1 MESIVKNQ
9 VLPVEI
15 VFHPSWWNKHCGIT
29 FDEDFFYNTRKRV
42 ESEERMERELYE
54 RFGRWGLGADKG
66 KMLPQI
72 GAVHN
77 AAGYLL
83 SEMLGCEIRYSDDA
97 APQVICAHREDFE
110 VDVEGAFQGPAFKR
124 LEKLVAELKQTY
136 GYVTG
141 DINWSGILNLA
152 MDLKGEN
159 ILLDMM
165 LDPDSVKAY
174 FDKIAA
180 VIERFFCYIQG
191 LTGTNSISVNRNV
204 VNIKGSV
211 YLHSECS
218 HTMIS
223 EDQYE
228 EFLLPYDIEWS
239 KKYQPYGIHY
249 CGPDPH
255 RMAEKMALIPHLAF
269 LDAGWGGD
277 MKILRQALP
286 HTLLNVRLDPVS
298 INRMTCDELE
308 GHIRRLVG
316 DSGPLELTGLCCI
329 NMDDQVTDDKV
340 DTIFRTAQALREG
353 K

>member
-1 MESIVKNQ
+1 MNNIIKHQ

-15 VFHPSWWNKHCGIT
+15 VFHPSWWNRHCGIT
-29 FDEDFFYNTRKRV
+29 FDEDFFYNPLKRV
-42 ESEERMERELYE
+42 ESEDRMEQELYE
-54 RFGRWGLGADKG
+54 RFGRWGLGADHG
-66 KMLPQI
+66 KRLPQI

-83 SEMLGCEIRYSDDA
+83 SEMLGCEIRYSDNA

-124 LEKLVAELKQTY
+124 LETLIGRLKAQY

-141 DINWSGILNLA
+141 DVNWSGILNLA

-165 LDPDSVKAY
+165 LQPDEVKEY
-174 FDKIAA
+174 FGKIAA
-180 VIERFFCYIQG
+180 VIERFFCYIQH
-191 LTGTNSISVNRNV
+191 LTGSNSVSVNRNV
-204 VNIKGSV
+204 VNIEGAV

-223 EDQYE
+223 EEQYE

-239 KKYQPYGIHY
+239 RKYQPYGIHY
-249 CGPDPH
+249 CGHDPH
-255 RMAEKMALIPHLAF
+255 RMASKMAMIPRLAF

-286 HTLLNVRLDPVS
+286 RTFLNIRLDPVS
-298 INRMTCDELE
+298 INHMSCGELE
-308 GHIRRLVG
+308 GHIRRLVA

-340 DTIFRTAQALREG
+340 DTIFATAQAIRQG
-353 K
+353 R